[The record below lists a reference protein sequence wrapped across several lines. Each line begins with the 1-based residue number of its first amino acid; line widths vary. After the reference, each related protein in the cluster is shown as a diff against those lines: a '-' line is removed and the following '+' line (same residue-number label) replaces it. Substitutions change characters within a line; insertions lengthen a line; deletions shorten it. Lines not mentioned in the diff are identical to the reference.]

1 MLLYCVFI
9 VDLLLLLKL
18 NYFLKK
24 FQSSLFSLLYAVEVN
39 DMPICWVRVRVIFT
53 VKDLCVIFLHIID
66 LQTVHPLCFL
76 VLFVTLFDFGNT

>member
-1 MLLYCVFI
+1 MLLYCVVFI

-24 FQSSLFSLLYAVEVN
+24 ISVKSVSLLYAVEVN

-66 LQTVHPLCFL
+66 LQTIHPLCF
-76 VLFVTLFDFGNT
+76 FGSVCDTV

>member
-1 MLLYCVFI
+1 
-9 VDLLLLLKL
+9 
-18 NYFLKK
+18 
-24 FQSSLFSLLYAVEVN
+24 
-39 DMPICWVRVRVIFT
+39 MPICWVRVRVIFT